1 LFFVAAKVA
10 PIVIFID
17 EVDSIL
23 VRQGSNYEHGTMRRI
38 SNEFMFHWD
47 GLLSKPDERIIVLD
61 ATNMPF
67 NLDEQL

>member
-1 LFFVAAKVA
+1 
-10 PIVIFID
+10 
-17 EVDSIL
+17 
-23 VRQGSNYEHGTMRRI
+23 MRRI

-47 GLLSKPDERIIVLD
+47 GLLSKPDERIFVLD